1 MDTSKTIETIKKFY
15 SLVGLENPTKED
27 KEFIKSFELELAK
40 SMLNEFNEN
49 TIKKLVNILI
59 IELE

>member
-40 SMLNEFNEN
+40 SILNEFNEN

-59 IELE
+59 IELG